1 MKMAGNVLRSLEDIH
16 VFVELDGDVTI
27 VVAKV
32 TILITISRAASNNQA
47 VRQKLLGLLTPKVLE
62 ISSRFQLMWWRK

>member
-1 MKMAGNVLRSLEDIH
+1 MAGNVLRSLEDIH

-32 TILITISRAASNNQA
+32 TILITLSRESSSSQA
-47 VRQKLLGLLTPKVLE
+47 VRLKRDYCHQ
-62 ISSRFQLMWWRK
+62 SS